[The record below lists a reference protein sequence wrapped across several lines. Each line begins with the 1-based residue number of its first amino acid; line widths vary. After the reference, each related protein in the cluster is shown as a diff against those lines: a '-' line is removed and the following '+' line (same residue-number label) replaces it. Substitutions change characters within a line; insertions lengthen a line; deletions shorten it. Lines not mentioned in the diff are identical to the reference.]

1 MIEKEEKPLVSIIM
15 NCFNGELFLR
25 DALKSV
31 LDQTYSKWELIFWD
45 NQSKDKSAD
54 ILKNFNED
62 RFKYFYSD
70 HHTSLYKARNLAI
83 EKSKGEFIAFLDVD
97 DLWEKNKLEFQ
108 LNLFNDPKVGLV
120 YSNLWILKK
129 NTKIKKLFIK
139 KKLPSGNIYNNLLKN
154 YNIGILTVMIRK
166 KSYIK
171 LNKKFDERFTMIGD
185 FDLFLKF
192 SKDFKFESVQI
203 PLASYRLHG
212 KNLST
217 LNKEKEIN
225 EYKLWLDENKKDL
238 KNDNIESFQK
248 YVDYKKFVNYK
259 MNKNYLLAI
268 KMLFNSKIN
277 PLNVKNIVMLLLP
290 IALIKKIFWWHQE

>member
-25 DALKSV
+25 NSLKSV
-31 LDQTYSKWELIFWD
+31 LDQTYIKWELIFWD

-54 ILKNFNED
+54 IFKSLNDK
-62 RFKYFYSD
+62 RFKYFYAEE
-70 HHTSLYKARNLAI
+70 HTSLYKARNLAI

-97 DLWEKNKLEFQ
+97 DLWEKNKLELQ
-108 LNLFNDPKVGLV
+108 LSLFNDLEVGLV

-139 KKLPSGNIYNNLLKN
+139 KKLPSGSIYNDLLKN
-154 YNIGILTVMIRK
+154 YNIGILTVIIRK
-166 KSYIK
+166 EFYIK
-171 LNKKFDERFTMIGD
+171 SNKKFDERFTMIGD
-185 FDLFLKF
+185 FDLFLKL
-192 SKDFKFESVQI
+192 SKSCKFESVQI

-217 LNKEKEIN
+217 LNKETEIKEYEI
-225 EYKLWLDENKKDL
+225 WIDENKNDL
-238 KNDNIESFQK
+238 ENDIIENFQK
-248 YVDYKKFVNYK
+248 HVDYKKFVNYK
-259 MNKNYLLAI
+259 MNKNYLSAI

-277 PLNVKNIVMLLLP
+277 FFNIKNLIILFLP

>member
-1 MIEKEEKPLVSIIM
+1 M
-15 NCFNGELFLR
+15 
-25 DALKSV
+25 
-31 LDQTYSKWELIFWD
+31 
-45 NQSKDKSAD
+45 
-54 ILKNFNED
+54 
-62 RFKYFYSD
+62 
-70 HHTSLYKARNLAI
+70 
-83 EKSKGEFIAFLDVD
+83 
-97 DLWEKNKLEFQ
+97 
-108 LNLFNDPKVGLV
+108 
-120 YSNLWILKK
+120 
-129 NTKIKKLFIK
+129 
-139 KKLPSGNIYNNLLKN
+139 
-154 YNIGILTVMIRK
+154 
-166 KSYIK
+166 
-171 LNKKFDERFTMIGD
+171 
-185 FDLFLKF
+185 
-192 SKDFKFESVQI
+192 QI